1 MRSLVG
7 LLMLSAVALAAA
19 GEQAD
24 GPLTLGRALAL
35 ADENHPELALAKA
48 QEAAARARLDQT
60 RAENGLEVDLVGR
73 LAWIDPAP
81 LSKFQQHDDSSLH
94 LQVRKRLWDFGYSN
108 ARQAAAEAGVAGSRA
123 RLLDTRQQRRLAVMK
138 AFFDVLL
145 ADLEYERE
153 NEAMSVA
160 FVRLDKARARHR
172 LGRLDD
178 PTLARLET
186 AYRKV
191 LARRNAAQAR
201 QRRTRVKLALAMGRP
216 EWIPDEL
223 VAPPSPDL
231 QAELPEL
238 DHWLRQAL
246 AGNPRIK
253 ALQAEVT
260 AARQALVAAD
270 RRYGP
275 VLSAELGANAWR
287 RETRSTHPFEAALVV
302 EIPLFTGGRD
312 DAETAA
318 ARAALLEAEARLA
331 QARYRLREEITE
343 LWLELGTLA
352 DQARTLAAEDR
363 QRELELD
370 RSRTLYDLE
379 YTTDLGDAMVRT
391 TAVRL
396 ARARV
401 DYQYLLDRA
410 RLDALAGRLIE
421 ASGAEP

>member
-1 MRSLVG
+1 MRRLAG
-7 LLMLSAVALAAA
+7 LLMLSAVMAVA
-19 GEQAD
+19 GEEQNA
-24 GPLTLGRALAL
+24 PLTLGRALAM
-35 ADENHPELALAKA
+35 ADANHPDLALAHA
-48 QEAAARARLDQT
+48 EEAAARARLDQA
-60 RAENGLEVDLVGR
+60 RAENDLEVDLIGR
-73 LAWIDPAP
+73 LAWLEPAS

-94 LQVRKRLWDFGYSN
+94 LQVRKRLWDFGYSS
-108 ARQAAAEAGVAGSRA
+108 AREAAAAAGVVGSRA
-123 RLLDTRQQRRLAVMK
+123 RRLDARQQRHLAVMK
-138 AFFDVLL
+138 AFFEVLL
-145 ADLEYERE
+145 ADLEYEHE

-172 LGRLDD
+172 LGRLDE

-186 AYRKV
+186 RYRKV

-201 QRRTRVKLALAMGRP
+201 QRRTRVKLALALGRP
-216 EWIPDEL
+216 DWIPDEL
-223 VAPPSPDL
+223 VAPPAPDFT
-231 QAELPEL
+231 AELPGL
-238 DHWLRQAL
+238 DQWLRKAL
-246 AGNPRIK
+246 ARNPELK
-253 ALQAEVT
+253 ALQAEVS
-260 AARQALVAAD
+260 AAREALVAAD

-302 EIPLFTGGRD
+302 ELPLFTGGRD

-318 ARAALLEAEARLA
+318 ARAALMEAEARLA
-331 QARYRLREEITE
+331 QARYRLREEVTE
-343 LWLELGTLA
+343 VWLELGTLA
-352 DQARTLAAEDR
+352 DQARTLTAEDR

-401 DYQYLLDRA
+401 AYQYLLDRA
-410 RLDALAGRLIE
+410 RLKALAGELIE
-421 ASGAEP
+421 TSGAEP